1 MAELARQFILGAA
14 SIFLAPAGVL
24 REPGYRITLPAATAM
39 DAISGDF
46 ARASG
51 DLSNAIRKVEQSV
64 QLEFEHLE
72 VG

>member
-14 SIFLAPAGVL
+14 SIFLAPARML
-24 REPGYRITLPAATAM
+24 REPGYRITFTPPTAT

-51 DLSNAIRKVEQSV
+51 RSVERYSQSRAI
-64 QLEFEHLE
+64 
-72 VG
+72 GPT